1 MKTSLTTLE
10 GLKRSLTVELP
21 VDIFNERTEKIIKG
35 LAGKVRVD
43 GFRKGKIPP
52 AVLKQRF
59 GGSAKSDAATEIVGE
74 TLADALTDADVSPAT
89 QPSLTNIDT
98 ENADSL
104 IYTLEFE
111 VYPEIKV
118 NALSKLTIDQVSS
131 QVTEEDEERALQD
144 LQDRST
150 EYKTVKRKSKD
161 GDRLIIDFE
170 GLLDGESFEG
180 GAAEGFEIVLGKG
193 TMIEGFEKGLIDV
206 ASGKTVE
213 VNATFPED
221 YHVENLAGREAVF
234 KVKVNEIGSPI
245 ELKRDDEFAKKYGEK
260 DFETMKSR
268 MTNQMKLEL
277 DSRLVQQNKDTAFS
291 ALLEAND
298 FEVPEGSISSEAEK
312 LQQDME
318 SRMEQQGMPSKGKLP
333 AEMFNEE
340 AARRVKLGL
349 LINKIATDSEITA
362 EKDLVD
368 AKLNEMSLQY
378 GESAQQMIDWYNT
391 DPSRLANIE
400 SIVVEDLVAKHVAE
414 KAKVTTTDKTFL
426 EIMNTQNFCILLKN
440 HHLETNLLKSQD

>member
-400 SIVVEDLVAKHVAE
+400 SIVVEDLVAKYVAE

-426 EIMNTQNFCILLKN
+426 EIMNTQN
-440 HHLETNLLKSQD
+440 

>member
-21 VDIFNERTEKIIKG
+21 VDTFNQKTEKIIKS
-35 LAGKVRVD
+35 LATKVRID
-43 GFRKGKIPP
+43 GFRKGKIP
-52 AVLKQRF
+52 ANILRQRF
-59 GGSAKSDAATEIVGE
+59 GASAKSDAATEMVSE
-74 TLADALTDADVSPAT
+74 TLEDALKDADVVPAA
-89 QPSLTNIDT
+89 QPSLTNVDT
-98 ENADSL
+98 ENSESL
-104 IYTLEFE
+104 IYTIEFE
-111 VYPEIKV
+111 VYPEIKL
-118 NALSKLTIDQVSS
+118 NALSSLKIDQVISK
-131 QVTEEDEERALQD
+131 VTEEDEERALQD

-150 EYKTVKRKSKD
+150 EYKSVKRKSKE

-170 GLLDGESFEG
+170 GLMDGESFEG
-180 GAAEGFEIVLGKG
+180 GAAEAFEIILGRG
-193 TMIEGFEKGLIDV
+193 AMIDGFEKGLIDI
-206 ASGKTVE
+206 APGKNVE

-221 YHVENLAGREAVF
+221 YHVENLAGREAIF
-234 KVKVNEIGSPI
+234 KVKVNEVGSPI
-245 ELKRDDEFAKKYGEK
+245 ELKRDDEFAKKFGES
-260 DFETMKSR
+260 DFETMKTR
-268 MTNQMKLEL
+268 MTSQMKMEL
-277 DSRLVQQNKDTAFS
+277 DLRLVQQNKDTAFS

-298 FEVPEGSISSEAEK
+298 FEVPEGSVSSEALR

-400 SIVVEDLVAKHVAE
+400 SIVVEDLVAKHIADE
-414 KAKVTTTDKTFL
+414 AKVTSTEKNFL
-426 EIMNTQNFCILLKN
+426 EIMNTQN
-440 HHLETNLLKSQD
+440 

>member
-10 GLKRSLTVELP
+10 GLKRSLSVELP
-21 VDIFNERTEKIIKG
+21 VDTFNQKTEKIIKS
-35 LAGKVRVD
+35 LATKVRID
-43 GFRKGKIPP
+43 GFRKGKIP
-52 AVLKQRF
+52 ANILRQRF
-59 GGSAKSDAATEIVGE
+59 GASAKSDAATEMVSE
-74 TLADALTDADVSPAT
+74 TLEDALKDADVVPAA
-89 QPSLTNIDT
+89 QPSLTNVDT
-98 ENADSL
+98 ENSESL
-104 IYTLEFE
+104 IYTIEFE
-111 VYPEIKV
+111 VYPEIKL
-118 NALSKLTIDQVSS
+118 NALSSLKIDQVTSK
-131 QVTEEDEERALQD
+131 VTEEDEERALQD

-150 EYKTVKRKSKD
+150 EYKSVKRKSKE

-170 GLLDGESFEG
+170 GLMDGESFEG
-180 GAAEGFEIVLGKG
+180 GAAEAFEIILGRG
-193 TMIEGFEKGLIDV
+193 TMIDGFEKGLIDI
-206 ASGKTVE
+206 APGKNVE

-221 YHVENLAGREAVF
+221 YHVENLAGREAIF
-234 KVKVNEIGSPI
+234 KVKVNEVGSPI
-245 ELKRDDEFAKKYGEK
+245 ELKRDDEFAKKFGES
-260 DFETMKSR
+260 DFETMKTR
-268 MTNQMKLEL
+268 MTSQMKMEL

-298 FEVPEGSISSEAEK
+298 FEVPEGSVSSEALR

-400 SIVVEDLVAKHVAE
+400 SIVVEDLVAKHIADE
-414 KAKVTTTDKTFL
+414 AKVTSTEKNFL
-426 EIMNTQNFCILLKN
+426 EIMNTQN
-440 HHLETNLLKSQD
+440 

>member
-10 GLKRSLTVELP
+10 GLKRSLKVELP
-21 VDIFNERTEKIIKG
+21 VETFNQKTEQIIKG
-35 LAGKVRVD
+35 LATKVRID
-43 GFRKGKIPP
+43 GFRKGKIP
-52 AVLKQRF
+52 ANILRQRF
-59 GGSAKSDAATEIVGE
+59 GASAKSDAATEMVSE
-74 TLADALTDADVSPAT
+74 TLEDALKDADVVPAA

-98 ENADSL
+98 ENSESL
-104 IYTLEFE
+104 IYTIEFE
-111 VYPEIKV
+111 VYPEIKL
-118 NALSKLTIDQVSS
+118 NSLSSLKIEQVTSK
-131 QVTEEDEERALQD
+131 VTEEDEERALQD

-150 EYKTVKRKSKD
+150 EYKSVKRKSKE

-170 GLLDGESFEG
+170 GLMDGEPFEG
-180 GAAEGFEIVLGKG
+180 GAAEGFEIILGRG
-193 TMIEGFEKGLIDV
+193 AMIEGFEQGLIDV
-206 ASGKTVE
+206 ASGKNVE
-213 VNATFPED
+213 VNAAFPED

-234 KVKVNEIGSPI
+234 KVKVNEVGSPI
-245 ELKRDDEFAKKYGEK
+245 ELKRDDEFAKKFGEK

-268 MTNQMKLEL
+268 MSSQMKLEL

-298 FEVPEGSISSEAEK
+298 FEVPEGSVSSEALR

-340 AARRVKLGL
+340 ATRRVKLGL

-368 AKLNEMSLQY
+368 AKLKEISLQY

-400 SIVVEDLVAKHVAE
+400 SIVVEDLVAKHIAD
-414 KAKVTTTDKTFL
+414 KAKVTSTEKNFL
-426 EIMNTQNFCILLKN
+426 EIMNTQN
-440 HHLETNLLKSQD
+440 

>member
-21 VDIFNERTEKIIKG
+21 VDIFNERTEKIIKS

-400 SIVVEDLVAKHVAE
+400 SIVVEDLVAKHVAD

-426 EIMNTQNFCILLKN
+426 EIMNTQN
-440 HHLETNLLKSQD
+440 

>member
-1 MKTSLTTLE
+1 MKTSLNTLD

-21 VDIFNERTEKIIKG
+21 VDTFNDKTEKIIKS
-35 LAGKVRVD
+35 LATKVRID
-43 GFRKGKIPP
+43 GFRKGKIP
-52 AVLKQRF
+52 ANILRQRF
-59 GGSAKSDAATEIVGE
+59 GASAKSDAATEMVSE
-74 TLADALTDADVSPAT
+74 TLEDALKDADVIPAA
-89 QPSLTNIDT
+89 QPSLTNVDT
-98 ENADSL
+98 ENSESL
-104 IYTLEFE
+104 IYTIEFE

-118 NALSKLTIDQVSS
+118 NTLSSLKIDQVTSK
-131 QVTEEDEERALQD
+131 VTEEDEERALQD

-150 EYKTVKRKSKD
+150 EYKSVKRKSKE
-161 GDRLIIDFE
+161 GDRLVIDFE
-170 GLLDGESFEG
+170 GLMDGESFEG
-180 GAAEGFEIVLGKG
+180 GAAEGFEIVLGRG
-193 TMIEGFEKGLIDV
+193 TMIDGFEKGLIDI
-206 ASGKTVE
+206 APGKTVE

-234 KVKVNEIGSPI
+234 KVKVNEVGSPI
-245 ELKRDDEFAKKYGEK
+245 ELKRDDEFAKKFGEK
-260 DFETMKSR
+260 DFETMKTR
-268 MTNQMKLEL
+268 MTSQMKMELE
-277 DSRLVQQNKDTAFS
+277 SRLVQQNKDTAFS

-298 FEVPEGSISSEAEK
+298 FEVPEGSVSSEALR

-318 SRMEQQGMPSKGKLP
+318 SRMEQQGMPSKSKLP
-333 AEMFNEE
+333 VEMFNEE

-400 SIVVEDLVAKHVAE
+400 SIVVEDLVAKHIADE
-414 KAKVTTTDKTFL
+414 AKVTSTEKNFL
-426 EIMNTQNFCILLKN
+426 EIMNTQN
-440 HHLETNLLKSQD
+440 

>member
-21 VDIFNERTEKIIKG
+21 VDTFNQKTEKIIKN
-35 LAGKVRVD
+35 LATKVRID
-43 GFRKGKIPP
+43 GFRKGKIP
-52 AVLKQRF
+52 ANILRQRF
-59 GGSAKSDAATEIVGE
+59 GASAKSDAATEMVSE
-74 TLADALTDADVSPAT
+74 TLEDALKDADVVPAA

-98 ENADSL
+98 ENTESL
-104 IYTLEFE
+104 IYTIEFE
-111 VYPEIKV
+111 VYPEIKL
-118 NALSKLTIDQVSS
+118 NALSSLKIDQVTSK
-131 QVTEEDEERALQD
+131 VTEEDEERALQD

-150 EYKTVKRKSKD
+150 EYKSVKRKSKE

-170 GLLDGESFEG
+170 GLMDGESFEG
-180 GAAEGFEIVLGKG
+180 GAAEGFEIILGRG
-193 TMIEGFEKGLIDV
+193 TMIDGFEKGLIDI
-206 ASGKTVE
+206 APGKNVE

-221 YHVENLAGREAVF
+221 YHVENLAGRDAVF
-234 KVKVNEIGSPI
+234 KVKVNEVGSPI
-245 ELKRDDEFAKKYGEK
+245 ELKRDDEFAKKFGEK

-268 MTNQMKLEL
+268 MTSQMKMEL

-298 FEVPEGSISSEAEK
+298 IEVPEGSVSSEALR

-400 SIVVEDLVAKHVAE
+400 SIVVEDLVAKHIADE
-414 KAKVTTTDKTFL
+414 AKVTSTEKNFL
-426 EIMNTQNFCILLKN
+426 EIMNTQN
-440 HHLETNLLKSQD
+440 

>member
-1 MKTSLTTLE
+1 MKTSLNTLD

-21 VDIFNERTEKIIKG
+21 VDTFNDKTEKIIKS
-35 LAGKVRVD
+35 LATKVRID
-43 GFRKGKIPP
+43 GFRKGKIP
-52 AVLKQRF
+52 ANILRQRF
-59 GGSAKSDAATEIVGE
+59 GASAKSDAATEMVSE
-74 TLADALTDADVSPAT
+74 TLEDALKDADVVPAA
-89 QPSLTNIDT
+89 QPSLTNVDT
-98 ENADSL
+98 ENSGSL
-104 IYTLEFE
+104 IYTIEFE

-118 NALSKLTIDQVSS
+118 NTLSSLKIDQVTSK
-131 QVTEEDEERALQD
+131 VTEEDEERALQD

-150 EYKTVKRKSKD
+150 EYKSVKRKSKE
-161 GDRLIIDFE
+161 GDRLVIDFE
-170 GLLDGESFEG
+170 GLMDGESFEG
-180 GAAEGFEIVLGKG
+180 GAAEGFEIVLGRG
-193 TMIEGFEKGLIDV
+193 TMIDGFEKGLIDI
-206 ASGKTVE
+206 APGKTVE

-234 KVKVNEIGSPI
+234 KVKVNEVGSPI
-245 ELKRDDEFAKKYGEK
+245 ELKRDDEFAKKFGEK
-260 DFETMKSR
+260 DFETMKTR
-268 MTNQMKLEL
+268 MTSQMKMELE
-277 DSRLVQQNKDTAFS
+277 SRLVQQNKDTAFS

-298 FEVPEGSISSEAEK
+298 FEVPEGSVSSEALR

-333 AEMFNEE
+333 VEMFNEE

-400 SIVVEDLVAKHVAE
+400 SIVVEDLVAKHIADE
-414 KAKVTTTDKTFL
+414 AKVTSTEKNFL
-426 EIMNTQNFCILLKN
+426 EIMNTQN
-440 HHLETNLLKSQD
+440 

>member
-21 VDIFNERTEKIIKG
+21 VDTFNQKTEKIIKS
-35 LAGKVRVD
+35 LATKVRID
-43 GFRKGKIPP
+43 GFRKGKIP
-52 AVLKQRF
+52 ANILRQRF
-59 GGSAKSDAATEIVGE
+59 GASAKSDAATEMVSE
-74 TLADALTDADVSPAT
+74 TLEDALKDANVVPAA
-89 QPSLTNIDT
+89 QPSLTNVDT
-98 ENADSL
+98 ENSESL
-104 IYTLEFE
+104 IYTIEFE
-111 VYPEIKV
+111 VYPEIKL
-118 NALSKLTIDQVSS
+118 NALSSLKIDQVTSK
-131 QVTEEDEERALQD
+131 VTEEDEERALQD

-150 EYKTVKRKSKD
+150 EYKSVKRKSKE

-170 GLLDGESFEG
+170 GLMDGESFEG
-180 GAAEGFEIVLGKG
+180 GAAEAFEIILGKG
-193 TMIEGFEKGLIDV
+193 TMIDGFEKGLIDI
-206 ASGKTVE
+206 APGKNVE

-221 YHVENLAGREAVF
+221 YHVENLAGREAIF
-234 KVKVNEIGSPI
+234 KVKVNEVGSPI
-245 ELKRDDEFAKKYGEK
+245 ELKRDDEFAKKFGES
-260 DFETMKSR
+260 DFETMKTR
-268 MTNQMKLEL
+268 MTSQMKMEL

-298 FEVPEGSISSEAEK
+298 FEVPEGSVSSEALR

-400 SIVVEDLVAKHVAE
+400 SIVVEDLVAKHIADE
-414 KAKVTTTDKTFL
+414 AKVTSTEKNFL
-426 EIMNTQNFCILLKN
+426 EIMNTQN
-440 HHLETNLLKSQD
+440 

>member
-21 VDIFNERTEKIIKG
+21 VDTFNQKTEKIIKS
-35 LAGKVRVD
+35 LATKVRID
-43 GFRKGKIPP
+43 GFRKGKIP
-52 AVLKQRF
+52 ANILRQRF
-59 GGSAKSDAATEIVGE
+59 GASAKSDAATEMVSE
-74 TLADALTDADVSPAT
+74 TLEDALKDADVVPAA
-89 QPSLTNIDT
+89 QPSLTNVDT
-98 ENADSL
+98 ENSESL
-104 IYTLEFE
+104 IYTIEFE
-111 VYPEIKV
+111 VYPEIKL
-118 NALSKLTIDQVSS
+118 NALSSLKIDQVTSK
-131 QVTEEDEERALQD
+131 VTEEDEERALQD

-150 EYKTVKRKSKD
+150 EYKSVKRKSKE

-170 GLLDGESFEG
+170 GLMDGESFEG
-180 GAAEGFEIVLGKG
+180 GAAEAFEIILGRG
-193 TMIEGFEKGLIDV
+193 TMIDGFEKGLIDI
-206 ASGKTVE
+206 APGKNVE

-221 YHVENLAGREAVF
+221 YHVENLAGREAIF
-234 KVKVNEIGSPI
+234 KVKVNEVGSPI
-245 ELKRDDEFAKKYGEK
+245 ELKRDDDFAKKFGES
-260 DFETMKSR
+260 DFETMKTR
-268 MTNQMKLEL
+268 MTSQMKMEL

-298 FEVPEGSISSEAEK
+298 FEVPEGSVSSEALR

-400 SIVVEDLVAKHVAE
+400 SIVVEDLVAKHIADE
-414 KAKVTTTDKTFL
+414 AKVTSTEKNFL
-426 EIMNTQNFCILLKN
+426 EIMNTQN
-440 HHLETNLLKSQD
+440 

>member
-150 EYKTVKRKSKD
+150 EYKMVKRKSKD

-426 EIMNTQNFCILLKN
+426 EIMNTQN
-440 HHLETNLLKSQD
+440 

>member
-213 VNATFPED
+213 VNAKFPED

-426 EIMNTQNFCILLKN
+426 EIMNTQN
-440 HHLETNLLKSQD
+440 

>member
-59 GGSAKSDAATEIVGE
+59 GESAKSDAATEIVGE

-298 FEVPEGSISSEAEK
+298 FEVPEGSISSEAKK

-426 EIMNTQNFCILLKN
+426 EIMNTQN
-440 HHLETNLLKSQD
+440 

>member
-150 EYKTVKRKSKD
+150 DYKTVKRKSKD

-378 GESAQQMIDWYNT
+378 GESAHQMIDWYNT

-426 EIMNTQNFCILLKN
+426 EIMNTQN
-440 HHLETNLLKSQD
+440 

>member
-21 VDIFNERTEKIIKG
+21 VDTFNQKTEKIIQSLG
-35 LAGKVRVD
+35 AKVRVD
-43 GFRKGKIPP
+43 GFRKGKVP
-52 AVLKQRF
+52 ANILRQRF
-59 GGSAKSDAATEIVGE
+59 GASAKSDAATEIVSE
-74 TLADALTDADVSPAT
+74 TLEDALKDADVSPAA

-98 ENADSL
+98 ENSQNL

-111 VYPEIKV
+111 VYPEIKL
-118 NALSKLTIDQVSS
+118 NSLSSLKIDQVASK
-131 QVTEEDEERALQD
+131 VTEEDEERALQD
-144 LQDRST
+144 LQARST
-150 EYKTVKRKSKD
+150 EYKSVKRKSKD

-170 GLLDGESFEG
+170 GLMDGESFEG
-180 GAAEGFEIVLGKG
+180 GAAEGFEIILGRG
-193 TMIEGFEKGLIDV
+193 AMIEGFEKGLIDV
-206 ASGKTVE
+206 APGKTVE

-221 YHVENLAGREAVF
+221 YHVENLAGREALF
-234 KVKVNEIGSPI
+234 KVKINEVGSPI
-245 ELKRDDEFAKKYGEK
+245 ELKRDDEFAKKFGEK
-260 DFETMKSR
+260 DFESMKSR
-268 MTNQMKLEL
+268 MSSQMKLEL

-298 FEVPEGSISSEAEK
+298 FDVPEGSVSSEALR

-340 AARRVKLGL
+340 AVRRVKLGL

-400 SIVVEDLVAKHVAE
+400 SIVVEDLVAKHIAE
-414 KAKVTTTDKTFL
+414 KAKVTSTDKTFL
-426 EIMNTQNFCILLKN
+426 EIMNTQN
-440 HHLETNLLKSQD
+440 

>member
-10 GLKRSLTVELP
+10 GLKRSLKVELP
-21 VDIFNERTEKIIKG
+21 VDTFNQKTEKIIKS
-35 LAGKVRVD
+35 LATKVRID
-43 GFRKGKIPP
+43 GFRKGKIP
-52 AVLKQRF
+52 ANILRQRF
-59 GGSAKSDAATEIVGE
+59 GASAKSDAATEMVSE
-74 TLADALTDADVSPAT
+74 TLEDALKDADVVPAA
-89 QPSLTNIDT
+89 QPSLTNVDT
-98 ENADSL
+98 ENSESL
-104 IYTLEFE
+104 IYTIEFE
-111 VYPEIKV
+111 VYPEIKL
-118 NALSKLTIDQVSS
+118 NALSSLKIDQVTSK
-131 QVTEEDEERALQD
+131 VTEEDEERALQD

-150 EYKTVKRKSKD
+150 EYKSVKRKSKE

-170 GLLDGESFEG
+170 GLMDGESFEG
-180 GAAEGFEIVLGKG
+180 GAAEAFEIILGRG
-193 TMIEGFEKGLIDV
+193 TMIDGFEKGLIDI
-206 ASGKTVE
+206 APGKNVE

-221 YHVENLAGREAVF
+221 YHVENLAGREAIF
-234 KVKVNEIGSPI
+234 KVKVNEVGSPI
-245 ELKRDDEFAKKYGEK
+245 ELKRDDEFAKKFGES
-260 DFETMKSR
+260 DFETMKTR
-268 MTNQMKLEL
+268 MTSQMKMEL

-298 FEVPEGSISSEAEK
+298 FEVPEGSVSSEALR

-400 SIVVEDLVAKHVAE
+400 SIVVEDLVAKHIADE
-414 KAKVTTTDKTFL
+414 AKVTSTEKNFL
-426 EIMNTQNFCILLKN
+426 EIMNTQN
-440 HHLETNLLKSQD
+440 

>member
-245 ELKRDDEFAKKYGEK
+245 ELKRDDEFAMKYGEK

-426 EIMNTQNFCILLKN
+426 EIMNTQN
-440 HHLETNLLKSQD
+440 

>member
-1 MKTSLTTLE
+1 MKTSLNTLD

-21 VDIFNERTEKIIKG
+21 VDTFNDKTEKIIKS
-35 LAGKVRVD
+35 LATKVRID
-43 GFRKGKIPP
+43 GFRKGKIP
-52 AVLKQRF
+52 ANILRQRF
-59 GGSAKSDAATEIVGE
+59 GASAKSDAATEMVSE
-74 TLADALTDADVSPAT
+74 TLEDALKDADVVPAA
-89 QPSLTNIDT
+89 QPSLTNVDT
-98 ENADSL
+98 ENSESL
-104 IYTLEFE
+104 IYTIEFE

-118 NALSKLTIDQVSS
+118 NTLSSLKIDQVTSK
-131 QVTEEDEERALQD
+131 VTEEDEECALQD

-150 EYKTVKRKSKD
+150 EYKSVKRKSKE
-161 GDRLIIDFE
+161 GDRLVIDFE
-170 GLLDGESFEG
+170 GLMDGESFEG
-180 GAAEGFEIVLGKG
+180 GAAEGFEIVLGRG
-193 TMIEGFEKGLIDV
+193 TMIDGFEKGLIDI
-206 ASGKTVE
+206 APGKTVE

-234 KVKVNEIGSPI
+234 KVKVNEVGSPI
-245 ELKRDDEFAKKYGEK
+245 ELKRDDEFAKKFGEK
-260 DFETMKSR
+260 DFETMKTR
-268 MTNQMKLEL
+268 MTSQMKMELE
-277 DSRLVQQNKDTAFS
+277 SRLVQQNKDTAFS

-298 FEVPEGSISSEAEK
+298 FEVPEGSVSSEALR

-333 AEMFNEE
+333 VEMFNEE

-400 SIVVEDLVAKHVAE
+400 SIVVEDLVAKHIADE
-414 KAKVTTTDKTFL
+414 AKVTSTEKNFL
-426 EIMNTQNFCILLKN
+426 EIMNTQN
-440 HHLETNLLKSQD
+440 